1 MIHTVWIIDTYL
13 GFQIDAGAQPIKM
26 RGTLALRMRSN
37 SSSKQQ
43 FETLFNESHFW
54 NQFQNVDWLLIGEN
68 SSEEMTMEK
77 DCMVLKGKHIKAEM
91 RVTFRLDIL
100 KLQRRIAIRYFIYFQ
115 ALKKLSEPRSRD
127 QMTTAWVPTGILN
140 LVILE
145 RKLTNQLVKRWNR

>member
-1 MIHTVWIIDTYL
+1 MKKIIDAYP
-13 GFQIDAGAQPIKM
+13 GFQIDAGSQPIKM
-26 RGTLALRMRSN
+26 RGTVALRMRAN

-43 FETLFNESHFW
+43 LETLFNESHSS

-100 KLQRRIAIRYFIYFQ
+100 KLQRRIAIRYFSIF
-115 ALKKLSEPRSRD
+115 KLS
-127 QMTTAWVPTGILN
+127 
-140 LVILE
+140 
-145 RKLTNQLVKRWNR
+145 KK